1 MLHFSR
7 SKDTISSFFL
17 KVVDVAISLPCCRLL
32 LKRQQTQYIL
42 RIVFITTA
50 SIGFYVTMTTSTSD
64 QKTKRRKASYTMPTK
79 ILFAFLGILA
89 AASLPI
95 PTQSFGQRFGPS
107 STILSY
113 PKCTTNNY
121 YQQPMHDSSWLS
133 KFPSP
138 NGRFV
143 VSDSSTTTVALGMA
157 TKNND
162 DTPKGGEKVT
172 FLDNLLEEKNRPG
185 LIFTTCLTLWHFWIG
200 PALRPIIL
208 EWQQ

>member
-1 MLHFSR
+1 
-7 SKDTISSFFL
+7 
-17 KVVDVAISLPCCRLL
+17 
-32 LKRQQTQYIL
+32 
-42 RIVFITTA
+42 
-50 SIGFYVTMTTSTSD
+50 MTTSTSD

-95 PTQSFGQRFGPS
+95 PTQSFGQRLVSS
-107 STILSY
+107 STTLSRSSSLEQRS
-113 PKCTTNNY
+113 TNNY

-208 EWQQ
+208 EWQH

>member
-1 MLHFSR
+1 
-7 SKDTISSFFL
+7 
-17 KVVDVAISLPCCRLL
+17 
-32 LKRQQTQYIL
+32 
-42 RIVFITTA
+42 
-50 SIGFYVTMTTSTSD
+50 
-64 QKTKRRKASYTMPTK
+64 MPTK

-89 AASLPI
+89 AASLPR
-95 PTQSFGQRFGPS
+95 PTQSFGQRLVSS
-107 STILSY
+107 STTLSY
-113 PKCTTNNY
+113 RKCTPNNY
-121 YQQPMHDSSWLS
+121 YQQPMHDSSLLS

-143 VSDSSTTTVALGMA
+143 VSDRTTITATALGMA
-157 TKNND
+157 TKNNDND

>member
-1 MLHFSR
+1 
-7 SKDTISSFFL
+7 
-17 KVVDVAISLPCCRLL
+17 
-32 LKRQQTQYIL
+32 
-42 RIVFITTA
+42 
-50 SIGFYVTMTTSTSD
+50 
-64 QKTKRRKASYTMPTK
+64 MPTK

-95 PTQSFGQRFGPS
+95 PTQSFGQRLVSS
-107 STILSY
+107 STTLSY

-143 VSDSSTTTVALGMA
+143 VSDRTTTTVALGMA